1 MTKAQGAAAHGS
13 TEQEADANALG
24 SALDSEGDSELNA
37 QEVEGEG
44 AVASKLSHTIWFWVG
59 FIAVIG
65 LYAYSISAAI
75 GNWIGMDQLATI
87 LADGLSDIGR
97 VWLVVGVA
105 VPALALLVSLLIG
118 VGKKRSTKLLLMVA
132 GLTVVA
138 VLQLDMMH
146 LVPTTTY
153 LG

>member
-1 MTKAQGAAAHGS
+1 MTNAHGAAAHES
-13 TEQEADANALG
+13 VQKEADANM
-24 SALDSEGDSELNA
+24 LDSELDAEFASE
-37 QEVEGEG
+37 EGEG
-44 AVASKLSHTIWFWVG
+44 AAPSKLSHTIWFWVG
-59 FIAVIG
+59 CIAVIG
-65 LYAYSISAAI
+65 LYAYAISAAV

-105 VPALALLVSLLIG
+105 VPSLTLLVSLLIG